1 MTSPTVRAAN
11 GRSSSSSRVASRIRR
26 RASSDG
32 TRGDR
37 CDIVSQSMQS
47 YCDTVSQ
54 SEPDTH
60 ITLPDGR
67 TLSYLLAG
75 ADSGPVVT
83 VLDGPC
89 SRGLGRALAATARE
103 LGIRLVIPDRPGCH
117 GSTPKPGR
125 TVADWPADHLAL
137 MDALGVDRFGI
148 VTQSGGTPYGIAV
161 AGAVPERVTAHSLL
175 GAIAPLAEKAQWRA
189 AGKDMKMTAM
199 LSRRAPFLLRAG
211 FKQQYKKLPDSALGT
226 LQGARRRGRPDPV
239 GQRTVRTDDR
249 GAVCEPGRVHRG
261 GPDPLQAV
269 GYHARGGPRLSLDW

>member
-1 MTSPTVRAAN
+1 MTAPTVRAAN

-47 YCDTVSQ
+47 YCDTTSQ

-60 ITLPDGR
+60 VTLPDGR

-75 ADSGPVVT
+75 ADSGAVVT

-103 LGIRLVIPDRPGCH
+103 LGIRLVIPDRPGAH
-117 GSTPKPGR
+117 GSTPQPGR

-161 AGAVPERVTAHSLL
+161 AGVASERVTAHSLL
-175 GAIAPLAEKAQWRA
+175 GAMAPLAEKTQWR
-189 AGKDMKMTAM
+189 T
-199 LSRRAPFLLRAG
+199 
-211 FKQQYKKLPDSALGT
+211 
-226 LQGARRRGRPDPV
+226 
-239 GQRTVRTDDR
+239 
-249 GAVCEPGRVHRG
+249 
-261 GPDPLQAV
+261 
-269 GYHARGGPRLSLDW
+269 